1 MKLCGGGGGARAQP
15 ATASPAPSRGSRPL
29 PVPRQPPPPLLWGTR
44 ETLGDGWGVNGGV
57 RGPGH
62 LWEKAPGRSGR
73 QAGSGQL
80 TSGEGSQRE
89 QAAAKRGRDPP
100 TPGPAA
106 VRGGRPPLGTPRAS
120 AKLRSAR
127 REGSGGKAR
136 RGGRC
141 LSPPTADLGSF
152 PPPGW
157 GGGGRWDPEPSATMV
172 SAPAGAGEARR
183 GATPVGVAI
192 NADPHRCSEVVGLC
206 QRLNRRQL
214 PGTGRRGGR
223 GSHLSRRA
231 CHNPALSGAAGW
243 GKDGGSR
250 GASLALAGAWYFSG
264 VSLYSISALGAG
276 RGAGGR
282 RFPPSRSWQESGEAA
297 APGGAEAVLAASLS
311 TRLWDWGTAELIYLF
326 LPPPA
331 AFLLEGRRVQGQGGW
346 CCFCL
351 SPPFAGVGTA
361 PWQCRSR
368 MWTFLY
374 VLPTSV

>member
-44 ETLGDGWGVNGGV
+44 ETLGDGWGVNGSV

-89 QAAAKRGRDPP
+89 QAAAKRGRDTP

-172 SAPAGAGEARR
+172 SAPARAGEARR
-183 GATPVGVAI
+183 GATPGGVAI

-214 PGTGRRGGR
+214 PGTGRRGGAAAIF
-223 GSHLSRRA
+223 LAVPVTTLPCQAQRA
-231 CHNPALSGAAGW
+231 GERAAGQEAPRWPSPERDTFQEFLFILSQPW
-243 GKDGGSR
+243 GLAEERGEGGSR
-250 GASLALAGAWYFSG
+250 PPAPDRSP
-264 VSLYSISALGAG
+264 
-276 RGAGGR
+276 GR
-282 RFPPSRSWQESGEAA
+282 RRRPVALRRFWPRPFPPGCGTGE
-297 APGGAEAVLAASLS
+297 PLSLF
-311 TRLWDWGTAELIYLF
+311 ICFYHHQQLF
-326 LPPPA
+326 
-331 AFLLEGRRVQGQGGW
+331 
-346 CCFCL
+346 
-351 SPPFAGVGTA
+351 
-361 PWQCRSR
+361 
-368 MWTFLY
+368 Y
-374 VLPTSV
+374 